1 MLLLLKFL
9 HPYLMFSNLA
19 AWGLAQNLEG
29 LGLFHSINDLPLQ
42 VGNDV
47 IYPWNLSP
55 THGVNGLSGLMTILL
70 LPIALLNIRA
80 GFYLNRCMGWISLFL
95 WILPGAF
102 SLMGYV
108 PDFTSFGP
116 DVFRFGSGF
125 TGSVSSA
132 AANLLISMVSGWSI
146 IMLFSALWKKNIFK
160 NAYDHIWYVLG
171 LTAALY
177 YVTDSGL
184 PSYKEDLSEA
194 GERTTLIMQHYRNG
208 EQNLEDLCKEPDVIN
223 QVPDLCSLEPEMRWS
238 LQSSFASKD
247 ILRARID
254 LPDWV
259 TRVAYDR
266 GIGKQI
272 ETFNALA
279 CSAHVFRGNCE
290 IVPIEM
296 DLSGIDYKTPRAFLT
311 PVYAQRLLRLHES
324 MQKADSRIKDIEQ
337 GHNSR
342 YFVFLMLAFVA
353 GGKLANTSRS
363 MVSHDTVRPRSW
375 LLSGIR
381 SIVHKTLLVI
391 KFFTAEL
398 VLPLLQRLV
407 QRVKWHTTRI
417 KNKTPKSAEEHSASS
432 GKG

>member
-80 GFYLNRCMGWISLFL
+80 GFYLNRSMGWISLFF
-95 WILPGAF
+95 WISPGTF

-108 PDFTSFGP
+108 PDFNSFGP
-116 DVFRFGSGF
+116 DVFRFGSDF

-132 AANLLISMVSGWSI
+132 AANLLISMVAGWSI
-146 IMLFSALWKKNIFK
+146 IMLVSALWKKNTFK

-171 LTAALY
+171 LIAALY

-208 EQNLEDLCKEPDVIN
+208 EQNLGYLCKEPDVIN
-223 QVPDLCSLEPEMRWS
+223 QVPDLCNLASEMRWS
-238 LQSSFASKD
+238 LQDSFALKD

-279 CSAHVFRGNCE
+279 CSAHAFRGNCE
-290 IVPIEM
+290 VVPIEM
-296 DLSGIDYKTPRAFLT
+296 ALNGVDYKTPGAFLA

-337 GHNSR
+337 GHNTR

-363 MVSHDTVRPRSW
+363 MVGHDTVRPRSW

-381 SIVHKTLLVI
+381 FIIHNTLLVI
-391 KFFTAEL
+391 KFLIAEL
-398 VLPLLQRLV
+398 VLPLLQRMV
-407 QRVKWHTTRI
+407 QRVKWHTARI
-417 KNKTPKSAEEHSASS
+417 KTRTPKSAVEHDASS